1 MRPAEIAQR
10 VAKLTDAQREVL
22 RHYRVRK
29 SAKQIG
35 RELGITHF
43 AVNERLRS
51 ARRVLDVE
59 RSEEAARLLAEAE
72 TGEAYNRLVCEPP
85 RIAEPAKHVM
95 FSKPGE
101 DGEWPSRA
109 GRISAVREEQVPY
122 MALSYPGLRLPFPR
136 YRGDR
141 NDLTITIRLM
151 WIGAL
156 TVGFVVVLGS
166 LITISTGV
174 VRLVSQL
181 IRALA

>member
-1 MRPAEIAQR
+1 MRPSETAER
-10 VAKLTDAQREVL
+10 VAKLTDAQRDVL
-22 RHYRVRK
+22 RRYRVRK

-51 ARRVLDVE
+51 ARRVLGVE

-72 TGEAYNRLVCEPP
+72 TGEAYNHLVCEPLP
-85 RIAEPAKHVM
+85 IAEPVKHVM
-95 FSKPGE
+95 FSNPGE
-101 DGEWPSRA
+101 DGKWPPRA

-122 MALSYPGLRLPFPR
+122 MALSSPSLRLPLPR

-141 NDLTITIRLM
+141 NDLTTRIRFL
-151 WIGAL
+151 WIVAL
-156 TVGFVVVLGS
+156 TVGFAVVLGS

-174 VRLVSQL
+174 VRLVSQI